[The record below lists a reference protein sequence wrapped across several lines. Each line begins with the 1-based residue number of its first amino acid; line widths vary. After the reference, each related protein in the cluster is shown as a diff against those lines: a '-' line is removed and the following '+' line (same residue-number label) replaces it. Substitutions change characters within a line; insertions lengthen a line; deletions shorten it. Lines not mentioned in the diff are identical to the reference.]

1 MEDPDRLLAA
11 AEKLAR
17 LGETKQAEGMIRD
30 LLWAFPDHPEAHY
43 RYARLLRDEQRLFD
57 AERAYRVA
65 IDLDARAVSPVV
77 ELVDLLRASGRHE
90 EAFGIAEKLN
100 LGELP
105 AEAALAIR
113 ELWADAADFLKADE
127 AGDPLDLVEQLAEG
141 SRGRAFALPSLLA
154 AADTPERIRRLN
166 ACIRDWARAK
176 SIEASILPIEH
187 PPRVR
192 NGILRL
198 GLVCAA
204 APPNAASRAAQLAA
218 ALDRARISPELVI
231 HGAADR
237 EARVGFEPIGKAFDR
252 LMVTEETSPRA
263 LAELLAGRGYDVVID
278 LDGHGHPGARLAAL
292 SWKPAALHLLWPERP
307 VPGGLGALTGMLAD
321 STLAAVPKGGGIEK
335 LVPLDGPWLALPPMD
350 DVEIEA
356 EVASVR
362 ASFPVFATMA
372 EPDWLRP
379 QLIETWAA
387 ILQELPP
394 ARLLF
399 FGPAYTVPTV
409 RKNLIA
415 AFEACGIGQ
424 RIDFAN
430 AASSGVPELA
440 LWNIVD
446 VCLDAFPLSL
456 GPKLAGPLHMG
467 VPAVTWA
474 GTTPW
479 TRTGASVLAAAGL
492 ADLCVTSRDAYVD
505 KVLELTWDVA
515 RRRALRQDLRAT
527 LAASPLLDQN
537 RLTAQITATLFA
549 LAAPPS

>member
-30 LLWAFPDHPEAHY
+30 LLWAFPEHPEAHY

-65 IDLDARAVSPVV
+65 IDLDPRAVSPVV

-90 EAFGIAEKLN
+90 EAFGIAAKLS

-141 SRGRAFALPSLLA
+141 VRGRAFSLPSLLA

-187 PPRVR
+187 PPRLR

-204 APPNAASRAAQLAA
+204 APPTAAGRAADLALR
-218 ALDRARISPELVI
+218 LDRARISPELVV

-237 EARVGFEPIGKAFDR
+237 EARAGFAPIGKAFDR

-278 LDGHGHPGARLAAL
+278 LDGHGHGGSRLAAL
-292 SWKPAALHLLWPERP
+292 SWKPAGLHLLWPERP
-307 VPGGLGALTGMLAD
+307 VPGGLAALAGTLCDAV
-321 STLAAVPKGGGIEK
+321 LAAVPKGGAIEAPI
-335 LVPLDGPWLALPPMD
+335 PLEGPWLALEAMD
-350 DVEIEA
+350 DVEVEA

-379 QLIETWAA
+379 QAIETWAA

-409 RKNLIA
+409 RRNLIA

-424 RIDFAN
+424 RIDFAH
-430 AASSGVPELA
+430 APASGIPELA
-440 LWNIVD
+440 LWNMVD
-446 VCLDAFPLSL
+446 ICLDSFPLSL
-456 GPKLAGPLHMG
+456 GAKLAAPLHMG

-474 GTTPW
+474 GTSAW
-479 TRTGASVLAAAGL
+479 TRTGASVLTAAGL
-492 ADLCVTSRDAYVD
+492 ADLCTGSRDAYVE
-505 KVLELTWDVA
+505 KVLDLTWDVA
-515 RRRALRQDLRAT
+515 RRRQLRQDLRGT
-527 LAASPLLDQN
+527 LANGPLLDQD
-537 RLTAQITATLFA
+537 RLARQISDRLFELATAPT
-549 LAAPPS
+549 

>member
-11 AEKLAR
+11 AEKLFR

-65 IDLDARAVSPVV
+65 VDLDPKAVPPVV

-90 EAFGIAEKLN
+90 EAFAIAGKLN

-105 AEAALAIR
+105 AESALAIR
-113 ELWADAADFLKADE
+113 ELWADAADFLKAEE

-141 SRGRAFALPSLLA
+141 ARGRAFALASLLA
-154 AADTPERIRRLN
+154 AADTPDRARRLN

-204 APPNAASRAAQLAA
+204 APPNAAARAARLAER
-218 ALDRARISPELVI
+218 LDRARISPELVI

-237 EARVGFEPIGKAFDR
+237 EARVGFEPIGKIFDR

-278 LDGHGHPGARLAAL
+278 LDGHGHPGSRLAAL
-292 SWKPAALHLLWPERP
+292 CWKPASHHLLWPERP
-307 VPGGLGALTGMLAD
+307 LPGGLSALAGTLCDGA
-321 STLAAVPKGGGIEK
+321 LAAVPKGGGIER
-335 LVPLDGPWLALPPMD
+335 LIPLDGSWLSLDPFD
-350 DVEIEA
+350 EIEIEP

-379 QLIETWAA
+379 QAIETWAA

-394 ARLLF
+394 ARLMF

-409 RKNLIA
+409 RKNIIA
-415 AFEACGIGQ
+415 AFEACGIAQ
-424 RIDFAN
+424 RVEFAH
-430 AASSGVPELA
+430 AAGAGVPELA
-440 LWNIVD
+440 LWNVVD
-446 VCLDAFPLSL
+446 VCLDSFPLSL
-456 GPKLAGPLHMG
+456 GPALARPLHMG

-474 GTTPW
+474 GPSPW

-515 RRRALRQDLRAT
+515 RRRALRQGLRDALAQSPLMNHDR
-527 LAASPLLDQN
+527 LAASITE
-537 RLTAQITATLFA
+537 RLFDLVAST
-549 LAAPPS
+549 